1 MTSPSQPYYPTVKNK
16 APNNNCRVY
25 KPYLM
30 LNLRL
35 MNNDP

>member
-1 MTSPSQPYYPTVKNK
+1 MTSPIQPYYPTVKNK
-16 APNNNCRVY
+16 APNNFRVY
-25 KPYLM
+25 RPYLM